1 MAGLSTV
8 HSPHPWNMMLVY
20 MHTGISCADASSTRR
35 TMREGVTNPVYIW
48 LTGFLS
54 EPRSLAVWMV
64 LSHITTAK
72 CCKTTIDSERI
83 DETVIASSY
92 HLRYFEMAQGV
103 LAQSPIFGIH
113 VYSKHSAAA
122 TRTKF
127 PMLLHAR
134 PLLQRQTFAST
145 HDKIKTPP
153 SHIARAAEQ
162 GISTT
167 TSPAEARD
175 DDVGSL

>member
-1 MAGLSTV
+1 
-8 HSPHPWNMMLVY
+8 
-20 MHTGISCADASSTRR
+20 
-35 TMREGVTNPVYIW
+35 MREGVTNPVYIW